1 MGKKQIVDVYFN
13 VWIKNHL
20 CVEFDQNC
28 HFLGQYEI
36 IWENQKIN
44 SVFDKKSRV
53 GGVGSSSSSGRVGSG
68 RRTLF
73 PSTYSQDL

>member
-44 SVFDKKSRV
+44 SDFDKKSRV
-53 GGVGSSSSSGRVGSG
+53 GGVGSSSYFISFHL
-68 RRTLF
+68 LF
-73 PSTYSQDL
+73 KTCNPP

>member
-13 VWIKNHL
+13 VWIKNNL

-44 SVFDKKSRV
+44 SVFDKKK
-53 GGVGSSSSSGRVGSG
+53 
-68 RRTLF
+68 
-73 PSTYSQDL
+73 

>member
-1 MGKKQIVDVYFN
+1 MKHFFDVYFH
-13 VWIKNHL
+13 VWIKIHL
-20 CVEFDQNC
+20 LKKSGQNRR
-28 HFLGQYEI
+28 FSGQYEI

-44 SVFDKKSRV
+44 SDFDKKSRV
-53 GGVGSSSSSGRVGSG
+53 GGVGSGRVVVVGSSSSG